1 MQTYKLINNKTKEET
16 ICNLVTING
25 FDYYVEDREPTA
37 SHALLDN
44 CYYIFN
50 NKLYKR
56 KYSHHVDC
64 KLVLCTNNS
73 NIDIPKV
80 IDEVNII
87 IKNAFYDKKGD
98 FKRSTI
104 GADDW
109 INGLKLGYNKAKE
122 TYQFTE
128 EDIIEFA
135 QYVLDNISYNND
147 KLKEMLFTWKKQQIK
162 TIYYE

>member
-1 MQTYKLINNKTKEET
+1 MYRLINNKTKEET

-87 IKNAFYDKKGD
+87 IKNAFYLC
-98 FKRSTI
+98 FITYYMYSTI
-104 GADDW
+104 YSYICSFG
-109 INGLKLGYNKAKE
+109 IYTIKC
-122 TYQFTE
+122 
-128 EDIIEFA
+128 
-135 QYVLDNISYNND
+135 ISTNSCD
-147 KLKEMLFTWKKQQIK
+147 FFSSI
-162 TIYYE
+162 